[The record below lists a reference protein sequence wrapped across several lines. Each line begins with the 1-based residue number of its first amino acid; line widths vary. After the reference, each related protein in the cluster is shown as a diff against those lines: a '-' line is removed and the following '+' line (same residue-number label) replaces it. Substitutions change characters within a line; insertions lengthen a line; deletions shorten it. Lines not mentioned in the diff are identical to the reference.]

1 MALQF
6 EYDQF
11 GAQDNLL
18 GSIGIAV
25 LLAPYLAP
33 LKGFP
38 IMYNHPALV
47 DLSKTLINNPD

>member
-1 MALQF
+1 MINSELKIICWVPS
-6 EYDQF
+6 E
-11 GAQDNLL
+11 
-18 GSIGIAV
+18 IAV

-47 DLSKTLINNPD
+47 DFSEALINNPD